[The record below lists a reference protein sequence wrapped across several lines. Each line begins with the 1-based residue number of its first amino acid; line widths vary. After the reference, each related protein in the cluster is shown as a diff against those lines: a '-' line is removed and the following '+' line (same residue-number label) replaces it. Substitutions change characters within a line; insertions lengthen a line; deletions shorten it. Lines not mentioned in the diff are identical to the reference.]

1 MTQEDFR
8 KQIEW
13 PFRANNKRVI
23 DASSY
28 EEAEFHRSYGITLR
42 AVVARTIRLSL
53 ENPKQAQE
61 YYDTL
66 AKAIMDMED

>member
-1 MTQEDFR
+1 MTQEEFR

-13 PFRANNKRVI
+13 PFRANNQRVI
-23 DASSY
+23 NANSY

-53 ENPKQAQE
+53 EHPKQAQE
-61 YYDTL
+61 YYGTL
-66 AKAIMDMED
+66 AKAIMDKED

>member
-1 MTQEDFR
+1 MTQEEFR
-8 KQIEW
+8 KQIEL
-13 PFRANNKRVI
+13 PFRANNKRI
-23 DASSY
+23 NNANSY

-61 YYDTL
+61 YYGTL
-66 AKAIMDMED
+66 AKAIMDKED